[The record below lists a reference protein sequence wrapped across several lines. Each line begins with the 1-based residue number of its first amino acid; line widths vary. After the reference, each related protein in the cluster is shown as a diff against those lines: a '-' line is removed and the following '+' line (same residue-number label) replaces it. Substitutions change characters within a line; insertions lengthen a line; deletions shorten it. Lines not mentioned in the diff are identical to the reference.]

1 MHVKWLGACLILAGC
16 GGYGYAIA
24 SSTRREERLLTQ
36 LGRVLDFMA
45 WELEYRLTPL
55 PELCALA
62 AEETGGVLRD
72 TFRSLSQ
79 KLIQQYAPSAGS
91 CMGEVLQQTTR
102 LPGRVRWHL
111 AYLGRSLGRFDLPG
125 QLSGIRAVQKAC
137 REDLE
142 RLHQNWEVR
151 LRSYQTLGL
160 CAGFALVIL
169 FI

>member
-1 MHVKWLGACLILAGC
+1 MHIKWLGACLILAGC
-16 GGYGYAIA
+16 GGCGCSIA
-24 SSTRREERLLTQ
+24 ASAKREERLLNQ
-36 LGRVLDFMA
+36 LSRILDFME

-62 AEETGGVLRD
+62 AGETGGVLRE
-72 TFRSLSQ
+72 TFRALSQ
-79 KLIQQYAPSAGS
+79 KLTQQYAPSAGS
-91 CMGEVLQQTTR
+91 CMGEVLQQMPR
-102 LPGRVRWHL
+102 LPGRIRRHL

-137 REDLE
+137 REDLQ

-151 LRSYQTLGL
+151 LRSYQTLGI
-160 CAGFALVIL
+160 CAGAALVIL